1 MIKLREIIP
10 AEVIQLLKEYGI
22 GDDINKVI
30 EFMDNEVHEN
40 NVNLFKRH
48 QKFIQ
53 YNVLKFDG
61 LSVKE
66 AIEMLN
72 QFDENDVI
80 EQDIYS
86 DYREYYIGTYE
97 DETDEE
103 YASRILQFF
112 KSFKDRLDSK
122 KKSLA
127 EEKEY
132 LEKRLKEI
140 NNILKL

>member
-1 MIKLREIIP
+1 MINLREIIP
-10 AEVIQLLKEYGI
+10 AEVIKLLKEYGI
-22 GDDINKVI
+22 GNDMDKVI
-30 EFMDNEVHEN
+30 NFMDNEVHEN

-48 QKFIQ
+48 KKFVQ

-61 LSVKE
+61 LLVKE

-72 QFDENDVI
+72 QFNEDDVI

-86 DYREYYIGTYE
+86 NYREYYIGTYE

-112 KSFKDRLDSK
+112 ESFKDRLESK
-122 KKSLA
+122 KKSLV

-140 NNILKL
+140 NNILKS